1 MKKVLAVSVPLLL
14 IAAVAAF
21 LFFRKE
27 PVAVSP
33 KITIQF
39 TCDTA
44 GRLEPC
50 GCFTGQHGGLTRLRT
65 FIEAGTHK
73 GDVVRLDVGGAIAG
87 KEDYHIIQY
96 KYLAQAYETM
106 GFTALNMGG
115 REAMLS
121 PETLTQLASSSP
133 VPLISAS
140 LVDAVSR
147 EEILTPY
154 RIVEAGGKRIGI
166 IGVVSP
172 LSVPTPGEGV
182 TVLALNEAIDR
193 QLAEI
198 SGKTDLNILLAFATA
213 GELEQLA
220 HDYYEFALILGGD
233 VAGPTQ
239 EIIRKNDSIILY
251 TTNQART
258 VGTLKATLAGEKRTR
273 LTETSY
279 EIDLLWDTIPQNE
292 ELHAMVEEYRSEIRN
307 TPLAIDD
314 PGSHDPDAIP
324 GVTGSAT
331 YVGSASCKQCHG
343 DAHAVWGKSGHAHA
357 FETLVKAGAD
367 ADPNCIACHTV
378 GFGKESG
385 YRRPFA
391 AEKLT
396 DVGCESCHGP
406 ASEHLDRHLHGK
418 NVSFKFRPLGS
429 GDCQSCHHGEF
440 SRPFDWEKFW
450 PGISH
455 K

>member
-1 MKKVLAVSVPLLL
+1 MKKFLAVFIPLAVVA
-14 IAAVAAF
+14 AAVGF
-21 LFFRKE
+21 LVSRKGAD
-27 PVAVSP
+27 PVSP
-33 KITIQF
+33 QITIQF

-65 FIEAGTHK
+65 FLEAGKHT
-73 GDVVRLDVGGAIAG
+73 GDVLRLDIGGAIGG

-96 KYLAQAYETM
+96 KYLARAYATM
-106 GFTALNMGG
+106 GYTALNMGG

-121 PETLTQLASSSP
+121 PETLTHFASSSP

-140 LVDAVSR
+140 LVDTDSR

-172 LSVPTPGEGV
+172 LSVPTPGKGV
-182 TVLALNEAIDR
+182 TILALNEAIDR
-193 QLAEI
+193 QLKVL
-198 SGKTDLNILLAFATA
+198 SGKTDLNILLAFATVN
-213 GELEQLA
+213 ELEQLA
-220 HDYYEFALILGGD
+220 HDYFEFALILGGD
-233 VAGPTQ
+233 VPGPSQ
-239 EIIRKNDSIILY
+239 EIVRENDSIILY
-251 TTNQART
+251 TTNQSRT

-273 LTETSY
+273 LTKASY
-279 EIDLLWDTIPQNE
+279 DINLLWDTIPQNE
-292 ELHAMVEEYRSEIRN
+292 PLRAMVGDYRSEIRS

-314 PGSHDPDAIP
+314 PDAHDPDAIP

-331 YVGSASCKQCHG
+331 YVGSSSCKQCHAE
-343 DAHAVWGKSGHAHA
+343 AHGIWEKSGHAHA
-357 FETLVKAGAD
+357 FETLVKIGAD
-367 ADPNCIACHTV
+367 ADPNCIGCHTV
-378 GFGKESG
+378 GFGKQSG
-385 YRRPFA
+385 YRRPLGL
-391 AEKLT
+391 ETLT

-418 NVSFKFRPLGS
+418 DVTFKFRPLGS
-429 GDCQSCHHGEF
+429 GDCQSCHYGEF
-440 SRPFDWEKFW
+440 SRPFVWETFW